1 MDNFNIHNWRF
12 NNLLKE
18 ETGKYKTRE
27 LDSETALDPLPKEWY
42 SKYYT
47 VDFSMDGPR
56 FFDNKTGYEV
66 DYMKI
71 VRHYEEETG
80 KSIVDLM
87 ETGKEES
94 GERVYKTPSE
104 LKASANDLIKPQG
117 GRQSSHFE
125 VNEENELEALEA
137 QKTELENS
145 PVTDH
150 LAERLRDINDKID
163 IIKANL
169 NELTDKVDYQG
180 YARKFLSELREAG
193 IDRGDAERVII
204 SMKAN
209 LGMIFEEVDEAK
221 KKDPVRRDT
230 EEERAGAQQAG
241 RRMRTQVVRDKKAA
255 YNRGDRKHKKDMY
268 EKALEEANRQ
278 LEKRKQ
284 QNS

>member
-1 MDNFNIHNWRF
+1 MSNFNIHDWRF

-18 ETGKYKTRE
+18 ETGKHKTRE

-47 VDFSMDGPR
+47 VDFYMDGPR
-56 FFDNKTGYEV
+56 YFVNKTGEQV
-66 DYMKI
+66 DYMDI
-71 VRHYEEETG
+71 VNHYEEETG

-87 ETGKEES
+87 ETGNTWPEE
-94 GERVYKTPSE
+94 VPSF
-104 LKASANDLIKPQG
+104 G
-117 GRQSSHFE
+117 
-125 VNEENELEALEA
+125 VNEENELESLET
-137 QKTELENS
+137 QKAELENS

-150 LAERLRDINDKID
+150 SAERLRDINDKID

-169 NELTDKVDYQG
+169 NELTDEVDYEG

-209 LGMIFEEVDEAK
+209 LGMVFEEVDEAK

-241 RRMRTQVVRDKKAA
+241 RRMRTQVVPDKKAA
-255 YNRGDRKHKKDMY
+255 YKRGDRKHKKGMY

>member
-1 MDNFNIHNWRF
+1 MSNFNIHDWRF
-12 NNLLKE
+12 NSLLKE
-18 ETGKYKTRE
+18 ST
-27 LDSETALDPLPKEWY
+27 
-42 SKYYT
+42 
-47 VDFSMDGPR
+47 
-56 FFDNKTGYEV
+56 DN
-66 DYMKI
+66 I
-71 VRHYEEETG
+71 QSEET
-80 KSIVDLM
+80 S
-87 ETGKEES
+87 S
-94 GERVYKTPSE
+94 
-104 LKASANDLIKPQG
+104 KAA
-117 GRQSSHFE
+117 

-137 QKTELENS
+137 QKAKLEDS

-150 LAERLRDINDKID
+150 SAERLRDINDKID

-169 NELTDKVDYQG
+169 NELTDEVDYQG

-230 EEERAGAQQAG
+230 EEERDGARLAGI
-241 RRMRTQVVRDKKAA
+241 RTTQRTHKDKKAA
-255 YNRGDRKHKKDMY
+255 HKRGERKHKRDMY
-268 EKALEEANRQ
+268 EEALEEANRQ